1 MISADESVREITSFS
16 IFDRWGNLVFGA
28 EHFRPNDSS
37 ISWDGRM
44 KGEAMNPGV
53 FTFRVVVEFSD
64 GHSEVR
70 YGDIT
75 LMR

>member
-28 EHFRPNDSS
+28 EYFQPNESS
-37 ISWDGRM
+37 RSWDG
-44 KGEAMNPGV
+44 KLNGEVMNPGV
-53 FTFRVVVEFSD
+53 FTFRMVVDFSD
-64 GHSEVR
+64 GKSKII

-75 LMR
+75 LIR